1 MRDKRGQWET
11 IGGQEGAM
19 GAKGVAKDASRRGVK
34 GQWGKRWMIGIAGV
48 IGGNN
53 WGQEPKG

>member
-19 GAKGVAKDASRRGVK
+19 GAKGVKSGFFKK
-34 GQWGKRWMIGIAGV
+34 GKYEIGYLPIF
-48 IGGNN
+48 
-53 WGQEPKG
+53 